1 MFRYK
6 KIKSLTSYILI
17 IAVSVALLAG
27 FLLASAYIPQK
38 WIQKHMEES
47 ADILSEHDRIWYMI
61 PGVESSQNH
70 LYADAIT
77 ANIAYHFS
85 DDNPLESVMWARYC
99 WQDGDVNTSFRTSV
113 QNHLG
118 AETQYLRYW
127 HGSAAVVRLLH
138 LLFNIRQIYWLHAF
152 MIMGL
157 LAALLV
163 LLIKNRMYAEA
174 AAFAFSVIMVSV
186 WFVPFCLEYT
196 WTFLCMLTASVT
208 GVQLVLKGRRNLFGV
223 FFLITGIVTVYLD
236 FLSTETLTLVIP
248 LLLVLRAM
256 EKHGGNSGEGGNPW
270 ILALKSSALWA
281 IGYAGMW
288 VSKWLLASAVLYKN
302 VMPYVGSHI
311 GDRISGTNP
320 DGSLAGFIAGAIF
333 RNVKCLLPFDY
344 GMIGAAILLV
354 TIAVFIVLPVVMD
367 KVTVRS
373 NIDKKIIALYFLI
386 GGIPIL
392 RFAVLR
398 NHSWYHRSFTF
409 RALAGTL
416 LALCFI
422 ITELIEWKRTNGH
435 T

>member
-1 MFRYK
+1 MIN
-6 KIKSLTSYILI
+6 KIKSFASYILI
-17 IAVSVALLAG
+17 FVASVLLLAG
-27 FLLASAYIPQK
+27 FLFISAYIPQN

-47 ADILSEHDRIWYMI
+47 ADILCEHNRIWYML

-77 ANIAYHFS
+77 ANIAYHLS
-85 DDNPLESVMWARYC
+85 DDNPLESVMWARYY
-99 WQDGDVNTSFRTSV
+99 WLDGDVNTSFRTAV
-113 QNHLG
+113 RDHLE

-138 LLFNIRQIYWLHAF
+138 IFLNITQIYWLHAVV
-152 MIMGL
+152 ILGL
-157 LAALLV
+157 LIAV
-163 LLIKNRMYAEA
+163 LTMLCKNHMFAEA
-174 AAFAFSVIMVSV
+174 AAFAFSMIMVSI

-196 WTFLCMLTASVT
+196 WTFLCMLVASLIGIRLVMN
-208 GVQLVLKGRRNLFGV
+208 GKRNQLGML
-223 FFLITGIVTVYLD
+223 FLITGMVTVYLD

-248 LLLVLRAM
+248 LLLILRVV
-256 EKHGGNSGEGGNPW
+256 EKQKGNTTEHNNPW
-270 ILALKSSALWA
+270 IFTLKCSVLWA
-281 IGYAGMW
+281 IGYVGMW
-288 VSKWLLASAVLYKN
+288 VSKWLIASAVLHEN
-302 VMPYVGSHI
+302 VMPYVRSHI
-311 GDRISGTNP
+311 GDRIGGVNP
-320 DGSLAGFIAGAIF
+320 VGSLFGYIAGSII

-422 ITELIEWKRTNGH
+422 ITELIEWKRINGH